1 MAAGL
6 GLSVSLTLPTT
17 GCGQPPVQPQ
27 PTANAQPAPT
37 SKPASAPAPASTPA
51 PSNTADVARADLD
64 TLATGG
70 RFDQLL
76 ETIQSRPAEVNGRGG
91 QSLIASLQRYQT
103 NQQVRRERRTTAYEE
118 ALETVNQEM
127 GADDLEKAIVAAIE
141 AHSIADEPLLV
152 LGDPAVMDLVKKTE
166 IAAKQAE
173 LDEDWVEA
181 AVLFGRLNLLY
192 EEDAR
197 YRDDV
202 KRVNSHVRVLAL
214 YSPEVL
220 RELQE
225 ARALRVGRA
234 EELDQNR
241 TDAETWQ
248 ARLNGIDAEMLRESI
263 RTAAERHI
271 DHEGYAK
278 MLAGA
283 IEPLLTLMETPAIHD
298 TFAGLSDQAKRDGFR
313 KELLR
318 MKAEFEKP
326 DAELSQFRALAR
338 VDEVLANNRRT
349 IDLPEQVI
357 AYEMTEGA
365 LGTLDDFSS
374 MYWPEDL
381 DFLSR
386 STQGEFPGIGVQIAR
401 RLQAGTAIDLDEHPN
416 AASDLEPAG
425 VDPDLDAKPVV
436 TAYITVVSPLSGS
449 PAMAAGIKADD
460 LIITVDGVDARNWSL
475 NKAVRE
481 ITGPVGTEVV
491 LGIKREGED
500 GLMNFPIKRGRIEI
514 ESVKGW
520 DHTPSGDWDY
530 WIDQPAGI
538 GYVRLT
544 QFIPQSI
551 DKLDEAVAKLQATG
565 QLNSLILDLRHNPG
579 GLLTSAIQ
587 IVNRFLDDGPILFT
601 VDGDKT
607 VRSAWNAKRRG
618 TYPEFEVV
626 ILINQGSASA
636 SEIVSGALQDRDRA
650 FVVGDRSYGKGSVQD
665 VYWFPQPPPR
675 AKYGLKVTT
684 QYYQLPGGRIIHR
697 KPDSEVWG
705 IDPDLAVDVTNQTVA
720 WNLELRQEIDVLR
733 DKNTDQIETEMT
745 KPWVKLAGM
754 EPVDADAD
762 NAKDKVQVRLP
773 QPDDLLDLGLDP
785 QLEVALLILKTHQVV
800 AETTVAKASE

>member
-1 MAAGL
+1 MPRKRRSFFVAAAGC
-6 GLSVSLTLPTT
+6 GLIFSVGLPTT
-17 GCGQPPVQPQ
+17 GC
-27 PTANAQPAPT
+27 AQPSSQDRSTVETATAVETVPDT
-37 SKPASAPAPASTPA
+37 VASA
-51 PSNTADVARADLD
+51 DLGS
-64 TLATGG
+64 LATEG
-70 RFDQLL
+70 RFEALL
-76 ETIQSRPAEVNGRGG
+76 DAIKTRPEAHDADDTE
-91 QSLIASLQRYQT
+91 SLIASLERYQ
-103 NQQVRRERRTTAYEE
+103 NNERLREQRRSSAYDE
-118 ALETVNQEM
+118 ALETVAEQME
-127 GADDLEKAIVAAIE
+127 ADDLEEAIVAAIE

-152 LGDPAVMDLVKKTE
+152 LGDSAVMDLVKKTE

-192 EEDAR
+192 EEDTR
-197 YRDDV
+197 YREDV
-202 KRVNSHVRVLAL
+202 KRVNSHLRVLAI
-214 YSPEVL
+214 YSPDVL

-234 EELDQNR
+234 DELNQTR
-241 TDAETWQ
+241 TDAENWQ
-248 ARLNGIDAEMLRESI
+248 ERLNGIDAEMLRESI
-263 RTAAERHI
+263 STAADRHI
-271 DHEGYAK
+271 DHEGYTQL
-278 MLAGA
+278 LAGS
-283 IEPLLTLMETPAIHD
+283 IEPLLTLLETPALGD
-298 TFAGLSDQAKRDGFR
+298 TFAGLQDAEKKKAFR

-318 MKAEFEKP
+318 MKAELADP
-326 DAELSQFRALAR
+326 ELRLSRFRAMSR
-338 VDEVLANNRRT
+338 IDEVLVHNQHT
-349 IDLPEQVI
+349 VDLPEQVI

-401 RLQAGTAIDLDEHPN
+401 RLQAGTAIDLGDDPATDE
-416 AASDLEPAG
+416 DE
-425 VDPDLDAKPVV
+425 PVV

-449 PAMAAGIKADD
+449 PAMAEGIKADD
-460 LIITVDGVDARNWSL
+460 LIITVNGEDARNWSL

-481 ITGPVGTEVV
+481 ITGPVGTEVT
-491 LGIKREGED
+491 LGIKREGQD
-500 GLMNFPIKRGRIEI
+500 GLMEFVIKRGRIEI

-520 DHTPSGDWDY
+520 THTPDGDWDY

-551 DKLDEAVAKLQATG
+551 DKLDHAVAQLQKTG
-565 QLNSLILDLRHNPG
+565 QLNSLVLDLRHNPG

-587 IVNRFLDDGPILFT
+587 IVNRFLDDGPILYT
-601 VDGDKT
+601 VDGDRKK
-607 VRSAWNAKRRG
+607 RNEWNAKRRG
-618 TYPEFEVV
+618 TYPNFEVV

-636 SEIVSGALQDRDRA
+636 SEIVSGALQDRGRA
-650 FVVGDRSYGKGSVQD
+650 FVIGDRSYGKGSVQD

-684 QYYQLPGGRIIHR
+684 HYYQLPGGRIIHR

-733 DKNTDQIETEMT
+733 DKNADRVETEMT
-745 KPWVKLAGM
+745 KPWVKLAGLD
-754 EPVDADAD
+754 PVDADAD
-762 NAKDKVQVRLP
+762 NAKDKVAVPLP
-773 QPDDLLDLGLDP
+773 QPNDLLELGLDP
-785 QLEVALLILKTHQVV
+785 QLEAALLVLKTQQIVKDTAV
-800 AETTVAKASE
+800 ANRD